1 MKNLDPMK
9 IIADSMTPDKMQ
21 ELQMQ
26 IDLENIEKENIFTE
40 EDLEYEN

>member
-1 MKNLDPMK
+1 MK